1 MKPFVS
7 ILLIIGTL
15 FTLVFL
21 QMEERRLGYGILKL
35 TREQR
40 QIVDEKR
47 DKVMQLAKVTRPQ
60 HVENMAQRRFTL
72 KKVQASQIIHLSG
85 AQQMTSSRSRELN

>member
-7 ILLIIGTL
+7 ILFIIGTL

-40 QIVDEKR
+40 QIVEEMR
-47 DKVMQLAKVTRPQ
+47 ARNMQLAKVTRPQ
-60 HVENMAQRRFTL
+60 HVEKVAQSRFTL
-72 KKVQASQIIHLSG
+72 KKVQASQIIHLTG
-85 AQQMTSSRSRELN
+85 AQTSASRELN